1 MPSQTSRGT
10 QGKAGY
16 MESFDYSKC
25 TAFNLPNR
33 LTLLR
38 LLLAIVFFV
47 FLSYRYYNVA
57 LGAFLF
63 AWLTDWLDGYLAR
76 KKGLLTDFGRIAD
89 PFVDKIVV
97 CGGFILLIQHDH
109 DIIKTWMVVVIVA
122 REFLVNSIRS
132 FSESRGVE
140 FGATIWG
147 KAKMFVQSFTI
158 SLILIFFAHLKHLVV
173 IKQGIVFMLWL
184 TVVITVVS
192 GIKYV
197 VKAGPAIL
205 AK

>member
-1 MPSQTSRGT
+1 M
-10 QGKAGY
+10 
-16 MESFDYSKC
+16 
-25 TAFNLPNR
+25 
-33 LTLLR
+33 
-38 LLLAIVFFV
+38 LAIVFFI

-89 PFVDKIVV
+89 PFVDKIIV
-97 CGGFILLIQHDH
+97 CGGFILLIQHGQ
-109 DIIKTWMVVVIVA
+109 DIIPPWMVVVIVA
-122 REFLVNSIRS
+122 REFLVNSLRS
-132 FSESRGVE
+132 YSESRGIE

-147 KAKMFVQSFTI
+147 KAKMFVQSLTI
-158 SLILIFFAHLKHLVV
+158 SLILLFFAYLNHLVV
-173 IKQGIVFMLWL
+173 IKQGIIIMLWL
-184 TVVITVVS
+184 TLIITLVS
-192 GIKYV
+192 GIKYM

>member
-1 MPSQTSRGT
+1 MG
-10 QGKAGY
+10 
-16 MESFDYSKC
+16 SFEFSKC

-47 FLSYRYYNVA
+47 CLSYRFYNVA
-57 LGAFLF
+57 LAAFLL

-76 KKGLLTDFGRIAD
+76 KKGLLTVFGRIAD
-89 PFVDKIVV
+89 PFVDKIIV
-97 CGGFILLIQHDH
+97 CGGFILLMQHAH
-109 DIIKTWMVVVIVA
+109 DIIPPWMVVVIVA
-122 REFLVNSIRS
+122 REFLVNSLRS
-132 FSESRGVE
+132 YSESRGIE

-158 SLILIFFAHLKHLVV
+158 SLILLFFAQLNHLIA
-173 IKQGIVFMLWL
+173 IKQGIIVMLWL
-184 TVVITVVS
+184 TVIITLVS
-192 GIKYV
+192 GITYM

>member
-1 MPSQTSRGT
+1 MG
-10 QGKAGY
+10 
-16 MESFDYSKC
+16 SFEFSKC

-38 LLLAIVFFV
+38 LLLAIVFFI
-47 FLSYRYYNVA
+47 FLSYRYYNSA
-57 LGAFLF
+57 LAAFLL

-89 PFVDKIVV
+89 PFVDKIIV
-97 CGGFILLIQHDH
+97 CGGFILLIQPAH
-109 DIIKTWMVVVIVA
+109 DIISPWMVVVIVA
-122 REFLVNSIRS
+122 REFLVNSLRS
-132 FSESRGVE
+132 YSESKGIE

-158 SLILIFFAHLKHLVV
+158 SLILLFFAQLNHFVA
-173 IKQGIVFMLWL
+173 IKQGIIIMLWL
-184 TVVITVVS
+184 TVIITLVS
-192 GIKYV
+192 GIKYM

-205 AK
+205 EKS

>member
-1 MPSQTSRGT
+1 MG
-10 QGKAGY
+10 
-16 MESFDYSKC
+16 SFEFSKC

-38 LLLAIVFFV
+38 LLLAIVFFI
-47 FLSYRYYNVA
+47 FLSYRHYNIA
-57 LGAFLF
+57 LAAFLL

-89 PFVDKIVV
+89 PFVDKIIV
-97 CGGFILLIQHDH
+97 CGGFILLIQHAH
-109 DIIKTWMVVVIVA
+109 DIIPPWMVVVIVA
-122 REFLVNSIRS
+122 REFLVNSLRS
-132 FSESRGVE
+132 YSESRGID

-147 KAKMFVQSFTI
+147 KAKMFVQSLTI
-158 SLILIFFAHLKHLVV
+158 SLILLFFAYLKHFIA
-173 IKQGIVFMLWL
+173 IKQGIIIMLWL
-184 TVVITVVS
+184 TVIITLVS
-192 GIKYV
+192 GIKYM

>member
-1 MPSQTSRGT
+1 MS
-10 QGKAGY
+10 
-16 MESFDYSKC
+16 SFDFARC

-38 LLLAIVFFV
+38 LLLAIVFFI

-57 LGAFLF
+57 LVSFLF

-89 PFVDKIVV
+89 PFVDKIIV
-97 CGGFILLIQHDH
+97 CGGFILLIQHAH
-109 DIIKTWMVVVIVA
+109 DIIPSWMVVVIVA
-122 REFLVNSIRS
+122 REFLVNSLRS
-132 FSESRGVE
+132 YSESKGIE

-147 KAKMFVQSFTI
+147 KAKMFVQSLTI
-158 SLILIFFAHLKHLVV
+158 SLILLFFARLEQFIV
-173 IKQGIVFMLWL
+173 IKQGIIVMLWL
-184 TVVITVVS
+184 TVIITVVS
-192 GIKYV
+192 GIKYM